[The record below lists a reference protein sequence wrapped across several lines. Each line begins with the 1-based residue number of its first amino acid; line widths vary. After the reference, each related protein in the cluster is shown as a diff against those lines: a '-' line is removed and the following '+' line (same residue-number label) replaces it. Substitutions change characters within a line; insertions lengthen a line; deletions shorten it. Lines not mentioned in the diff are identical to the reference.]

1 MGGKNMTRCED
12 KLGVRP
18 ELAARVKAMRKDHA
32 SLTMNRILPYQP
44 IRVAFFAHCTGRA
57 LRHGV
62 HTYVFCSFGLYLL
75 LNCMTAD

>member
-18 ELAARVKAMRKDHA
+18 ELAARVKAMSKDHA
-32 SLTMNRILPYQP
+32 SLTMNRTQPYQP
-44 IRVAFFAHCTGRA
+44 IAFFAHCTGRA

-75 LNCMTAD
+75 LNGMTAD